1 MQVQFDAGMSTSSN
15 PLPNPK
21 NPHQTPTQAK
31 RTKDVHH
38 TVGSYSGLTLLCH
51 NAEVDVPMQ
60 KSAVPRQKM
69 TESSWN
75 MFEKEE
81 KKGADFM
88 SSAKKQGR
96 SMFATSENLFG
107 EGAFVPKGNAKKF
120 SAVKIAEIGGT
131 DPAN

>member
-1 MQVQFDAGMSTSSN
+1 MACRES
-15 PLPNPK
+15 PLTKSDTRFYRDENV
-21 NPHQTPTQAK
+21 K

>member
-1 MQVQFDAGMSTSSN
+1 MACRES
-15 PLPNPK
+15 PLTKSDTRFYRDENV
-21 NPHQTPTQAK
+21 K

-81 KKGADFM
+81 KKGSDFM